1 MKKGFF
7 ILIFIISGF
16 LITIHS
22 FKAYDDISILRQE
35 LTDVKT
41 TEGYEKNFN
50 LAIDNLLLY
59 GDLKEAHREWI
70 KKLIKEEYL
79 KDKSYKDTTS
89 YLMLKLRDKSLNF
102 ETVKQAKIK
111 LEVLRIKEMQIL
123 RERHVDLAI
132 EKYNEKRSEFL
143 ARTLENIFFDRP
155 IGVDDIKYF

>member
-22 FKAYDDISILRQE
+22 FKAYDDIFILRQE

-102 ETVKQAKIK
+102 ERKSSAFPFIHGGVK
-111 LEVLRIKEMQIL
+111 LV
-123 RERHVDLAI
+123 
-132 EKYNEKRSEFL
+132 
-143 ARTLENIFFDRP
+143 
-155 IGVDDIKYF
+155 